1 MPLVRLKGNVPLK
14 GKPVPVKV
22 NAVLVNEKVVNWRV
36 VPVVFVLP
44 KPALI
49 AGSLYAMRSS
59 PPSTIAVLTI
69 NSLRFNVTLAY

>member
-1 MPLVRLKGNVPLK
+1 MPLVLLKGKVPLK

-22 NAVLVNEKVVNWRV
+22 NDLVNEKVVNWRV
-36 VPVVFVLP
+36 VPAVFVLP

-59 PPSTIAVLTI
+59 PPSTITVLTI
-69 NSLRFNVTLAY
+69 SNLRFNMILAH